1 MPALPIKAFIF
12 DLDGVL
18 ADTATL
24 HATAWRRL
32 AEEQGWDFIH
42 EMAEKTRG
50 LSREDSLRLIMGNRP
65 MDPGNFSVLL
75 QIKNEYYLERV
86 ERLTPEDL
94 LPGTLELLNELHAA
108 DLKWGV
114 ASGSRNAYAVL
125 DRLGIL
131 GSTFA
136 VSDGSAAKRPKP
148 APDLFLDAARRL
160 DTARQHCAVF
170 EDAAAGVE
178 AALAADMW
186 CVGLGPRDRVGKA
199 HVVYP
204 SLQDVSL
211 ITILTALQ
219 QKG

>member
-24 HATAWRRL
+24 HAAAWRRL
-32 AEEQGWDFIH
+32 AEEQGWDFTR

-65 MDPGNFSVLL
+65 IDAGSLSVLL
-75 QIKNEYYLERV
+75 QIKNEYYLEQV

-108 DLKWGV
+108 DLKWAV

-204 SLQDVSL
+204 SLQNVSL

-219 QKG
+219 KKG